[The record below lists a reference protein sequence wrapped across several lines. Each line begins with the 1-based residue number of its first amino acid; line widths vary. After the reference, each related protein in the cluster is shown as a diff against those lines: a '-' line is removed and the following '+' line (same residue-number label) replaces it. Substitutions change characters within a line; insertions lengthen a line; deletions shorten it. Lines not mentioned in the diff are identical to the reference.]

1 MSIHLQSPTMAVQAL
16 RLAQAPP
23 PPPQQQPAPAQSPA
37 IGQAPWRPEPSWH
50 PQLAGML
57 AQQGHGQAA
66 NGVSFDAQVRGQVAR
81 AIDLELMQISS
92 AVYDPSVQSV
102 GHWTRVGDADLAAA
116 GIDPAL
122 LENPETGFRAGI
134 YTDGDGNHV
143 LAFAGSNEAQDWTG
157 ANLRQG
163 LGWQAEQYDEAV
175 QLAQLA
181 ADAYGDGL
189 VITGHSLGGGLAA
202 TASFATGNAAVTFNA
217 SGVHD
222 NTIENLGL
230 DVAAAKAD
238 AAGGQIRRYHV
249 DGDPL
254 TTAQEDTWG
263 VNRALPDAPGHKIT
277 LDSPYPPIPGPE
289 WTWNPV
295 EYARRVAEHG
305 QARLDRAG
313 ELHGQQGVL
322 DALEQQRPW
331 ES

>member
-1 MSIHLQSPTMAVQAL
+1 MSIHLQSPMIAAQAL
-16 RLAQAPP
+16 RLLAATPTVQNLPASVLPP
-23 PPPQQQPAPAQSPA
+23 SINQMPY
-37 IGQAPWRPEPSWH
+37 RPEPSWN
-50 PQLAGML
+50 PQVAGL
-57 AQQGHGQAA
+57 IAQQGQGQGA
-66 NGVSFDAQVRGQVAR
+66 NGVSFDAQVRGQDAQ

-102 GHWTRVGDADLAAA
+102 GNWTRVSDADLTAA

-122 LENPETGFRAGI
+122 LDNPETGFRAGI
-134 YTDGDGNHV
+134 YADGDGNHV
-143 LAFAGSNEAQDWTG
+143 LAFAGSNESQDWTG

-181 ADAYGDGL
+181 AGAYGDDL

-222 NTIENLGL
+222 NTIRNLGL
-230 DVAAAKAD
+230 DVDAAKAG
-238 AAGGQIRRYHV
+238 AADGQIRRYNV

-254 TTAQEDTWG
+254 TTAQQDTWV
-263 VNRALPDAPGHKIT
+263 VNHGLPDAPGHEIT
-277 LDSPYPPIPGPE
+277 LDSPYPPLDGPE

-295 EYARRVAEHG
+295 EYAKRVADHG
-305 QARLDRAG
+305 QAKLDRAG